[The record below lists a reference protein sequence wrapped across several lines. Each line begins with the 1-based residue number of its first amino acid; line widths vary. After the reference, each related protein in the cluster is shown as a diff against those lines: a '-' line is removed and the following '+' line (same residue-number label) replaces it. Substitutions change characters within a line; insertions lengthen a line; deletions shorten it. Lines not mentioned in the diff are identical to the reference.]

1 MARRQAER
9 RIGVLVPSS
18 STVQEQEFR
27 NVLPPGTTLHV
38 ARLALRSIEA
48 DTTLRIVEEL
58 ETESRKLADAEV
70 DAIMLP
76 ATAPSAR
83 KGLGYDQEVIA
94 RITAAS
100 GKPATTASTG
110 LIAALR
116 ALEVRR
122 VALGA
127 PWSEEINQITVRF
140 IAANGF
146 EVLAAQAL
154 GHVRN
159 LDVGRLDGET
169 AYDLGCRIDRPD
181 ADAVVLACGNWNTFG
196 IVERLEQKVGKPVL
210 TTNQVTLWHVLK
222 ILEAEA
228 LPGLGRLLR
237 DHLSGQP
244 EPRAAAG

>member
-1 MARRQAER
+1 PPISASSSPTKPANGARSSNSPVPGPTDREEPSMARRQAER

-48 DTTLRIVEEL
+48 DTTLRSVEEL

-83 KGLGYDQEVIA
+83 KGLGYDQEVIV

-127 PWSEEINQITVRF
+127 
-140 IAANGF
+140 
-146 EVLAAQAL
+146 
-154 GHVRN
+154 
-159 LDVGRLDGET
+159 
-169 AYDLGCRIDRPD
+169 
-181 ADAVVLACGNWNTFG
+181 
-196 IVERLEQKVGKPVL
+196 
-210 TTNQVTLWHVLK
+210 
-222 ILEAEA
+222 
-228 LPGLGRLLR
+228 
-237 DHLSGQP
+237 
-244 EPRAAAG
+244 